1 MIGVDIINIHRIS
14 KMNQKDAFIQRVLT
28 PNEQLTYESLSELK
42 RKDQWLAGRF
52 AAKEAI
58 IKALPQEVSSYQDIN
73 ITQVNKKLMCDIQDV
88 LVHVT
93 ISHEDD
99 YAIAFAM
106 ILK

>member
-1 MIGVDIINIHRIS
+1 MIGVDIVNIQRIS
-14 KMNQKDAFIQRVLT
+14 KMKQKDAFVQRVLT
-28 PNEQLTYESLSELK
+28 PDEQLTYKSLGDLK

-58 IKALPQEVSSYQDIN
+58 IKALPQDVSSYQDIN
-73 ITQVNKKLMCDIQDV
+73 ITQVNKKLVCDVQNV

-99 YAIAFAM
+99 YAVAFAM
-106 ILK
+106 IAT

>member
-14 KMNQKDAFIQRVLT
+14 NMKQKDAFVQRVLT
-28 PNEQLTYESLSELK
+28 PAERSTYESLNDLK

-52 AAKEAI
+52 AAKEAV
-58 IKALPQEVSSYQDIN
+58 IKALPHEVSSYQDIN
-73 ITQVNKKLMCDIQDV
+73 ISQVNKKLICDVQDV

>member
-14 KMNQKDAFIQRVLT
+14 KMKQKDAFVHRVLT
-28 PNEQLTYESLSELK
+28 PNEQLTYESFSDLK

-58 IKALPQEVSSYQDIN
+58 IKALPHDVSSYQELN
-73 ITQVNKKLMCDIQDV
+73 ITQVNKKLMCDVQNV

-106 ILK
+106 IMK